1 MSEIPYW
8 HPGDAPELLAACL
21 DRGGV
26 LAVPTESSYALGADP
41 LNREG
46 VANVYRVKGREA
58 GKPLPVV
65 VANRE
70 QLPMLGGDLSH
81 PVLAALADAW
91 PAPLSLL
98 VPTSKPVA
106 AAAGESRLAVRVPD
120 HAGLRALLAALDRPL
135 TATSANP
142 SGRPPRC
149 TPQAAEAL
157 LAGYD
162 AIVVDAG
169 PLPGGPPSTLIAV
182 EDDKVRVLRP
192 GRFPVA
198 QIEQLLAGLE

>member
-1 MSEIPYW
+1 MSGVPYW
-8 HPGDAPELLAACL
+8 RPGDPLEPLVACL

-26 LAVPTESSYALGADP
+26 LAIPTESSYALGADP

-46 VANVYRVKGREA
+46 VASVYRVKGRDA

-65 VANRE
+65 IASQD
-70 QLPMLGGDLSH
+70 QLRALGGDLSH
-81 PVLAALADAW
+81 PLLAALAAAW

-98 VPTSKPVA
+98 VPIAPPVA
-106 AAAGESRLAVRVPD
+106 AAAGERRLAVRVPA
-120 HAGLRALLAALDRPL
+120 HEGLRELLAALRRPL

-149 TPQAAEAL
+149 TPQAVKTL

-162 AIVVDAG
+162 AIIVDAG
-169 PLPGGPPSTLIAV
+169 PLPGGPPSTLIAIDHG
-182 EDDKVRVLRP
+182 EARILRP
-192 GRFPVA
+192 GRFPAA
-198 QIEQLLAGLE
+198 QIERLLATAE